1 MGTIISSASPQ
12 SVKLI
17 RIDKPSSQFTSI
29 TGTLSESKT
38 GSILIPA
45 GTVTAG
51 SLLELTARASKTG
64 TAGTLQMRIY
74 INDAPDLTTPSIL
87 GSTPVMGATS
97 LAGQLQRTID
107 VLDSGTANIVRLS
120 ASGAYIDATNDTQ
133 SLQSVVTDWTID
145 QYIILALT
153 NGSTADSSVGA
164 ILALKIFKI

>member
-1 MGTIISSASPQ
+1 MGTIISSASAQ

-17 RIDKPSSQFTSI
+17 RITKPGTEFTSI

-38 GSILIPA
+38 GVILIPA

-64 TAGTLQMRIY
+64 TAGTFQMRIY
-74 INDAPDLTTPSIL
+74 INDAPDLSTPSIL

-120 ASGAYIDATNDTQ
+120 ASGAYIDTINDTQ

-164 ILALKIFKI
+164 ILALKIFK